1 MRLGVPN
8 DRPAHHASTTTLG
21 FGCVNLGSA
30 GSGGSARAGVRLV
43 REALDLGVRVFD
55 TADAYGSGASERVL
69 GAGLRGRRDEAFVA
83 TKGGYVGRER
93 IALEQQ
99 ARRLAAGA
107 RRRLRTRASGGQ
119 SGTGTNSPYAAQDF
133 TPCHLRAAV
142 EGSLRRLRT
151 DRIDRYQLHGPREVL
166 PDVLAE
172 LVDLRSAGKVL
183 SFGIGAE
190 DVTVA
195 AAWLVVPEVVGVQI
209 PFGVLDPEATDDLF
223 PQLAGRP
230 VDVWARGVL
239 GGGLLARATRDP
251 GAIVG
256 DAKEPI
262 IAALRDLQATTGLGL
277 DELAT
282 AFVRSFPEV
291 STILIGIGSSEHL
304 RRNVELLGEPPPDPG
319 VVMQLQ
325 ALARHE
331 DAGARG

>member
-1 MRLGVPN
+1 
-8 DRPAHHASTTTLG
+8 
-21 FGCVNLGSA
+21 
-30 GSGGSARAGVRLV
+30 
-43 REALDLGVRVFD
+43 
-55 TADAYGSGASERVL
+55 
-69 GAGLRGRRDEAFVA
+69 
-83 TKGGYVGRER
+83 
-93 IALEQQ
+93 
-99 ARRLAAGA
+99 
-107 RRRLRTRASGGQ
+107 
-119 SGTGTNSPYAAQDF
+119 
-133 TPCHLRAAV
+133 
-142 EGSLRRLRT
+142 
-151 DRIDRYQLHGPREVL
+151 
-166 PDVLAE
+166 
-172 LVDLRSAGKVL
+172 
-183 SFGIGAE
+183 
-190 DVTVA
+190 VA

-304 RRNVELLGEPPPDPG
+304 RRNVELLGEPPPDTG